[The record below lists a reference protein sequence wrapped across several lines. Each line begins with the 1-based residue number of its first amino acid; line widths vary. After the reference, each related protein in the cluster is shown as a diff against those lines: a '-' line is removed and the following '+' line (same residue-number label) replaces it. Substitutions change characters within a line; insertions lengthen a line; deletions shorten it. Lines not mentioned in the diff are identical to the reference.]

1 MGRIRNLDKLQK
13 RLRSIGSAKAAK
25 EVEGALFA
33 GADLVAAEAGLSITR
48 GAVSGKNHVASAPG
62 QPPNADSGVLDK
74 GIGVYP
80 VPRKT
85 ADGIEVTIV
94 SMARYSEALEFG
106 SSKMSARP
114 FFRPARDKKRKAAKR
129 LFDNAVKKILNG
141 AAE

>member
-25 EVEGALFA
+25 EVEAALFA

-80 VPRKT
+80 VPRNT

-94 SMARYSEALEFG
+94 
-106 SSKMSARP
+106 
-114 FFRPARDKKRKAAKR
+114 
-129 LFDNAVKKILNG
+129 
-141 AAE
+141 

>member
-13 RLRSIGSAKAAK
+13 RLRSIGSTKAAK

-62 QPPNADSGVLDK
+62 QPPNADSHVLDK

-80 VPRKT
+80 VAGKT
-85 ADGIEVTIV
+85 ADGIEVSVV

-106 SSKMSARP
+106 SAPSP
-114 FFRPARDKKRKAAKR
+114 PARSTSSRIATTVHPSRPTSWRPMPAWPPS
-129 LFDNAVKKILNG
+129 NC
-141 AAE
+141 